1 MSHATATKTA
11 AKKPAKK
18 KVSAFST
25 RKVDPAYYWMVVPA
39 AIIFAFFLYLPFL
52 DGVKYSFTNSQG
64 YGDYKFIG
72 LKNYIAL
79 FQDNRVGH
87 AYLFTFLIAILI
99 TVLINVIALFLSVL
113 LNSKIAFKNGFR
125 AIFFIPYTASGFS
138 ACGKLFSTLFGMD
151 YLTAMLITFP
161 LIGPFFT
168 INLVLSMKNALGTF
182 DQVVA
187 LTEGGPNSSTETVT
201 YLIWKGGLTGGEY
214 AYQTANA
221 VLFFIV
227 LAIIAFVQ
235 LRISRSQ
242 EQI

>member
-125 AIFFIPYTASGFS
+125 AIFFIPYT
-138 ACGKLFSTLFGMD
+138 
-151 YLTAMLITFP
+151 
-161 LIGPFFT
+161 
-168 INLVLSMKNALGTF
+168 LSRAGHRLRVQVHLHEPAARARQGAGHQVAVHLAV
-182 DQVVA
+182 DQ
-187 LTEGGPNSSTETVT
+187 
-201 YLIWKGGLTGGEY
+201 
-214 AYQTANA
+214 
-221 VLFFIV
+221 
-227 LAIIAFVQ
+227 
-235 LRISRSQ
+235 
-242 EQI
+242 